1 MRSASSMMYR
11 SISTIE
17 ITSPVGDPWSEV
29 LSFLLGRG
37 NKVNCEGGD
46 EGRRSTTDMRRK
58 SGRRGARRNFLSCG
72 HEASTWTQAGALRL
86 CAPRGAATAR
96 RQNFPSSKQRFSD
109 EDSQLV

>member
-1 MRSASSMMYR
+1 MRGETRVNGRQDEEEEEWSSR
-11 SISTIE
+11 S
-17 ITSPVGDPWSEV
+17 
-29 LSFLLGRG
+29 
-37 NKVNCEGGD
+37 
-46 EGRRSTTDMRRK
+46 
-58 SGRRGARRNFLSCG
+58 ARRNFLSCG